1 MKILKIIGIIILV
14 VLVIGL
20 GIIVFG
26 SSEVHLEREISI
38 DAPVEAVFREVNGF
52 RTFDQYSAWSEIDT
66 TATVIIEG
74 PASGVGARYRWDSEN
89 SDLGKG
95 SIEIIESDENM
106 MVTSKMNFEGFEGEP
121 TVSWILNEED
131 GTTSVV
137 YTYDWVD
144 ISGLW
149 KFFALGTENM
159 LGPMYERTLTKLKTR
174 IETRPDFTYDIEQ
187 VETDAQPYIGV
198 KASSSIDPVEIG
210 SAMEGGFGQ
219 VMTYMSSNDIEMAG
233 APISIVLSYN
243 ETSTEMICGIPTAEL
258 VEVDDANIMSDYTY
272 EGIAVKAIHKGDYA
286 LMESAYNDLMDY
298 MSYYG
303 YDENGSPWEVY
314 VTDPSIVT
322 DTAEWITE
330 IYFPV
335 K

>member
-26 SSEVHLEREISI
+26 PSEVHLERETSI

-52 RTFDQYSAWSEIDT
+52 RTFDEFSAWSEVDT
-66 TATVIIEG
+66 TAKVIVEG
-74 PASGVGARYRWDSEN
+74 PATGVGARYSWDSEDP
-89 SDLGKG
+89 SLGKG
-95 SIEIIESDENM
+95 SIEIIETDENM
-106 MVTSKMNFEGFEGEP
+106 MVKSKMSFEGYPGEP
-121 TVSWILNEED
+121 TASWLLAEED
-131 GTTSVV
+131 GKTKVT
-137 YTYDWVD
+137 YTYDESG
-144 ISGLW
+144 ISGIG
-149 KFFALGTENM
+149 KFFALATESM
-159 LGPMYERTLTKLKTR
+159 LGPMYEKTLTKLKTR
-174 IETRPDFTYDIEQ
+174 IEARPDFTYDIEQ
-187 VETDAQPYIGV
+187 VETNAQPYIGV

-272 EGIAVKAIHKGDYA
+272 EGIAVKTIHKGDYA